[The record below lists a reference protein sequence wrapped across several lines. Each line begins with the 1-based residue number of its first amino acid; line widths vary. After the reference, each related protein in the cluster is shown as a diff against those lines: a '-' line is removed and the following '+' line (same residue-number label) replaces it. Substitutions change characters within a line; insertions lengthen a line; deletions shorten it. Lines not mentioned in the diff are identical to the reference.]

1 MADSASNISIF
12 NAPILGRDD
21 EKKLLQKVIDSSQS
35 ELVAIIGRRR
45 IGKTFLIKNYYQK
58 FDFFCTA
65 IHNAEIEMQL
75 ENFSLKLSQ
84 YGLSK
89 KQNRQNENW
98 LQAFKQLELLLDSKR
113 SKRKKIVFIDELP
126 WMDTPKSNFVDAL
139 AHFWNDYA
147 VHSNVALIICG
158 SAASWMIKKI
168 VENKGGLHNR
178 ITQLIKLNPFSL
190 LETERFLKSKGIVYD
205 RYDIAKLYMINGGV
219 PHYLNELEKGLSLA
233 QNIDKI
239 WFTKSSILYKEFD
252 VLFSSLF
259 SNSENHV
266 SIVRAL
272 ATKRKGLTRL
282 ELLKLTKLSDGGSI
296 TKVLMELE
304 AATFIEFVLPFGKTK
319 KDMLYR
325 LSDSYTLFYLQ
336 FIEKHTKATKTVLQ
350 HLQNTPEWN
359 AWCGYAF
366 ENLCLMHL
374 DKIKQKLGIASI
386 YTETSSFAVKGNKEK
401 LGFQIDLLIDRADRV
416 INICEMK
423 FYDAPFTITKD
434 YANKLRLRVANFRE
448 TTKTKK
454 NLFLTMVSTYG
465 LAKNE
470 YASSLVQNQVVLD
483 DLF

>member
-1 MADSASNISIF
+1 MRDSASNIPVF
-12 NAPILGRDD
+12 DMPILGRDE
-21 EKKLLQKVIDSSQS
+21 EKNLLLKVLNSPQS
-35 ELVAIIGRRR
+35 EMLAIIGRRR
-45 IGKTFLIKNYYQK
+45 IGKTFLIKNFYQK
-58 FDFFCTA
+58 FDFFCTGM
-65 IHNAEIEMQL
+65 HEEEMDMQL
-75 ENFSLKLSQ
+75 ENFSLKLTQ
-84 YGLSK
+84 YGLPK
-89 KQNRQNENW
+89 KDITKSENW
-98 LQAFKQLELLLDSKR
+98 FQAFKQLELLLNSKKT
-113 SKRKKIVFIDELP
+113 KRKKLVFIDELP
-126 WMDTPKSNFVDAL
+126 WMDTPKSNFVNAL

-178 ITQLIKLNPFSL
+178 ITQLMKINPFTL
-190 LETERFLKSKGIVYD
+190 LETEQFLKSKKIIYD

-219 PHYLNELEKGLSLA
+219 PHYLNELSIGLSLA

-252 VLFSSLF
+252 VLFASLF
-259 SNSENHV
+259 LNPENHISV
-266 SIVRAL
+266 TRAL

-296 TKVLMELE
+296 TKVLIELE
-304 AATFIEFVLPFGKTK
+304 AAAFIEFVQPFGKTK
-319 KDMLYR
+319 KDTLFR
-325 LSDSYTLFYLQ
+325 LSDPYTLFYLQ

-366 ENLCLMHL
+366 ENLCTIHL
-374 DKIKQKLGIASI
+374 DKIKQKLGIATI

-434 YANKLRLRVANFRE
+434 YANKLRLKIANFRE

-465 LAKNE
+465 IAKNE
-470 YASSLVQNQVVLD
+470 FSSSLVQNQIVLN